1 MRAVPALK
9 TLPDDALAQLSARGL
24 VVRKAAANRVEVSAG
39 GRVSQMA
46 LIVHTGPGM
55 PSPERIADA
64 KAETD
69 LPVLITAVS
78 IGPKAGS
85 RLEGAGLHYVDL
97 AGNASV
103 HLPGI
108 AVSVEGRPRVPL
120 PSRYAV
126 TAAFRRAGLQ
136 AVGTILSRPEHPVP
150 TLRVVAEQAGISIGS
165 AQGAVL
171 DLREQGY
178 LDSDGRLQRGG
189 ELLHRWV
196 AAFAASRTLT
206 ASARAFRAEPGWWE
220 REQAFRADGAHL
232 GGEAAA
238 EALGIPLRSLSG
250 SIYADALPTT
260 VIRHGRLVTDAEGTV
275 ELREKF
281 WRLPEDGWIAP
292 TPIVYAELFA
302 DSDPRLREAADQLR
316 RRDAVLRRV
325 DAS

>member
-150 TLRVVAEQAGISIGS
+150 TLRVVAEQAG
-165 AQGAVL
+165 ALEQGRGLQPAARQVAGLVDRQVEGVL
-171 DLREQGY
+171 ALGQLAPRQGRQRESVAKGVHRRGLQRRARIAIDAMARIRRQCHRHPREQ
-178 LDSDGRLQRGG
+178 R
-189 ELLHRWV
+189 
-196 AAFAASRTLT
+196 AACGQSCR
-206 ASARAFRAEPGWWE
+206 SPFRPAH
-220 REQAFRADGAHL
+220 FR
-232 GGEAAA
+232 
-238 EALGIPLRSLSG
+238 PL
-250 SIYADALPTT
+250 
-260 VIRHGRLVTDAEGTV
+260 
-275 ELREKF
+275 
-281 WRLPEDGWIAP
+281 
-292 TPIVYAELFA
+292 
-302 DSDPRLREAADQLR
+302 
-316 RRDAVLRRV
+316 
-325 DAS
+325 

>member
-165 AQGAVL
+165 AQGPCSTSVS
-171 DLREQGY
+171 RVTWTPT
-178 LDSDGRLQRGG
+178 GG
-189 ELLHRWV
+189 CSAARLLHRWV

-220 REQAFRADGAHL
+220 HEQAFRADGAHL
-232 GGEAAA
+232 GG
-238 EALGIPLRSLSG
+238 GP
-250 SIYADALPTT
+250 
-260 VIRHGRLVTDAEGTV
+260 
-275 ELREKF
+275 
-281 WRLPEDGWIAP
+281 
-292 TPIVYAELFA
+292 
-302 DSDPRLREAADQLR
+302 QLKR
-316 RRDAVLRRV
+316 WAFRCVR
-325 DAS
+325 